1 MHKPSSLIY
10 NYAMTLKKR
19 WQILKS
25 DKVLFAI
32 FAIHLLLVFFHCAYS
47 FYTEHLQCFIR
58 AGFCL
63 AIAIVTFFFLRKGFS
78 ISILLYAYVL
88 LYFNNFYNYTSFLF
102 VLFAIYGTPKI
113 KKPAYMF
120 YALNV
125 FIAFA
130 IKEREILTLG
140 IHGMNCLLFYVC
152 SKYLFAAIP
161 QSTLLLTDDE
171 RIVLRELASGKLQK
185 QIEQFSV
192 NTVTK
197 LLKNAMDRN
206 NCKTKTELQHRFL
219 KEIESQK
226 IVNESHDK
234 SQEQSD

>member
-1 MHKPSSLIY
+1 
-10 NYAMTLKKR
+10 MTLKKR

-32 FAIHLLLVFFHCAYS
+32 FAIHILLVFFHCTYS
-47 FYTEHLQCFIR
+47 FYTEYLQCFIR
-58 AGFCL
+58 AGFCFL
-63 AIAIVTFFFLRKGFS
+63 IAASTFFFLRTGFS
-78 ISILLYAYVL
+78 ITILLYSYVL

-140 IHGMNCLLFYVC
+140 IHGMNCFLFYVC
-152 SKYLFAAIP
+152 AKYLFAAIP
-161 QSTLLLTDDE
+161 QTTLLLTDDE
-171 RIVLRELASGKLQK
+171 RIVLRELAGGKLQK

-197 LLKNAMDRN
+197 LLKNAMERN
-206 NCKTKTELQHRFL
+206 NCKSKTELIHKYL
-219 KEIESQK
+219 KENPPVSESQ
-226 IVNESHDK
+226 ESQNK
-234 SQEQSD
+234 SQEQND

>member
-1 MHKPSSLIY
+1 
-10 NYAMTLKKR
+10 MTLKKR

-63 AIAIVTFFFLRKGFS
+63 AIAGATFFFLRKGFS
-78 ISILLYAYVL
+78 ISILLYSYVL

-140 IHGMNCLLFYVC
+140 IHGMNCFLFYVC
-152 SKYLFAAIP
+152 AKYLFAAIP

-171 RIVLRELASGKLQK
+171 RVVLRELAGGKLQK

-197 LLKNAMDRN
+197 LLKNAMERN
-206 NCKTKTELQHRFL
+206 NCKSKTELLHRYL
-219 KEIESQK
+219 KENPSVSESQ
-226 IVNESHDK
+226 EDQDK
-234 SQEQSD
+234 SQEQSE